1 MTTRP
6 AVTIFDED
14 TAITI
19 LKPYSGEYKNQ
30 LIMIY
35 EDAYGEMVSI
45 MEKTS
50 DLKAKLNITD
60 IEFNEIL
67 EKLK

>member
-14 TAITI
+14 TALTI
-19 LKPYSGEYKNQ
+19 LKPFSGEYKNQ
-30 LIMIY
+30 LIVIH
-35 EDAYGEMVSI
+35 EDAYGEMVAV

-50 DLKAKLNITD
+50 DLKSKLNIND
-60 IEFNEIL
+60 EEFNEIL
-67 EKLK
+67 DKLK